1 MTALIVD
8 ASVAAVWLLEDEDH
22 PIAEAAYQS
31 VESGDAIVP
40 EIWQFE
46 IRNILITSAR
56 RRRISI
62 DDVES
67 LLTVVDELGMST
79 DHEPNLDAAMQLAL
93 THNLTFYDA
102 LYLELAIRRNAQ
114 LATLD
119 SDLARAA
126 TVEGLSKPSRA

>member
-1 MTALIVD
+1 MTVLVVD
-8 ASVAAVWLLEDEDH
+8 ASVAAVWLMDDEDH
-22 PIAEAAYQS
+22 QIAEAAYQS

-40 EIWQFE
+40 QIWQFE
-46 IRNILITSAR
+46 IRNILLTSAR
-56 RRRISI
+56 RRRISVG
-62 DDVES
+62 DVES

-79 DHEPNLDAAMQLAL
+79 DNEPDFDAAMQLAL

-119 SDLARAA
+119 SALARAA
-126 TVEGLSKPSRA
+126 LNEGLAPTD

>member
-79 DHEPNLDAAMQLAL
+79 DLEPNLDAAMQLAL